1 MKTSLLFSLFL
12 LGLTPVSFC
21 QISLEFS
28 ATELFITGSPDS
40 FETIGH
46 AFITNKSSDSVSL
59 RWVREEIDFPD
70 NWRSGVCDKN
80 QCYPSHIFTNIGM
93 IGNIPTNNPILLN
106 SGDTSIIDVH
116 LYPEQNRGTGKVRV
130 CITEVSDPDNILGCI
145 NYDFKLGV
153 SSTKDFSKNAL
164 KVYPN
169 PTFDFF
175 NLQNAEGV
183 GFVKVYNTLGRLVK
197 VFDASFEKNFYV
209 GDLPSGMYLINM
221 QSKNGKNIKTTRIVK
236 KSLMP

>member
-1 MKTSLLFSLFL
+1 MKQTLLFLSLFL
-12 LGLTPVSFC
+12 MTSAISA
-21 QISLEFS
+21 QISLKFS
-28 ATELFITGSPDS
+28 GTDLFFTGDPGEADVV
-40 FETIGH
+40 GH
-46 AFITNKSSDSVSL
+46 AYVVNTHNTTVQL
-59 RWVREEIDFPD
+59 RWEREEMDFAEG
-70 NWRSGVCDKN
+70 WTSAVCDKN
-80 QCYPSHIFTNIGM
+80 QCYSSLVFTNVGTINGVPL
-93 IGNIPTNNPILLN
+93 NVPVLLN
-106 SGDTSIIDVH
+106 PGDTSILDVH
-116 LYPEQNRGTGKVRV
+116 LYPNGIKGTGQVRV
-130 CITEVSDPDNILGCI
+130 CVTTVSEPNNVIGCI
-145 NYDFKLGV
+145 NYDFNLTT
-153 SSTKDFSKNAL
+153 SSTKDFSKAAL

-209 GDLPSGMYLINM
+209 GDLPSGMYLVNM